1 MRGRP
6 SLRVLAGIVIVVI
19 AVGVPVVA
27 WATRTETACGI
38 VTAVDQTSITDVTG
52 FSLRSADGV
61 VSSYVLVPGRLSST
75 SFVPGHLRE
84 HRALATPVCV
94 TFRPAESPAVALDLQ
109 DQLVAAPS
117 TSAP

>member
-84 HRALATPVCV
+84 HRALATAICV
-94 TFRPAESPAVALDLQ
+94 AYHPLDSPRIALDLR
-109 DQLVAAPS
+109 DAPEAVPS
-117 TSAP
+117 SAP